1 MKLVGGLVVLAVTWP
16 AACGD
21 TVTEPEIPNRT
32 PVGVGTIPPQR
43 LEPGESVTVDVSS
56 YFDDPDGDPLAYR
69 SASKDPDLATV
80 TMSGSDLTIRAV
92 SGGTATVAVTAT
104 DPEGLFAVQSTGVTV
119 AFPNQAPVAVG
130 AIPRQNLDEGAAV
143 TVDVS
148 GYFDDADGDSLGYAA
163 TSSAADVAT
172 VSVAGNSVTIT
183 GVVEGTA
190 QMVVRA
196 TDPGG
201 LYAEQEF
208 DVVVVMGAGPGFRDD
223 FDSDTLSSWDIAE
236 AGAEVAEGLLR
247 LTNSSAGVP
256 GQATRDL
263 TKLVDWEVRASVGR
277 AHVDAAVRMVMHTGF
292 SFVPA
297 LALEIGSGV
306 TLGGEDTNFRVMFLD
321 AASNEWGVINAGTSD
336 NVNDSV
342 GAFTEVTVSMRNLDF
357 SMKIGD
363 EQVHFETLTGAPPE
377 LQQLTAVGLWVVPY
391 EQETGKTGL
400 FDWIEVA
407 GDAASDGA
415 DTDSDS
421 DIIQVP
427 GRLVPPPVRPS
438 PAAAATPPPQA
449 ARPQRRSGRW
459 PPPGSRD

>member
-1 MKLVGGLVVLAVTWP
+1 MKLVGGLVVLAVAWP

-32 PVGVGTIPPQR
+32 PVGVGTIPPQK

-56 YFDDPDGDPLAYR
+56 YFDDPDGDPLTYQ
-69 SASKDPDLATV
+69 SASRDPDLVTV
-80 TMSGSDLTIRAV
+80 TMSGSDLTITAV

-119 AFPNQAPVAVG
+119 ALPNQAPVAVG
-130 AIPRQNLDEGAAV
+130 VIARQNLDEGAAV

-148 GYFDDADGDSLGYAA
+148 GYFEDADGDSLGYGA
-163 TSSAADVAT
+163 TSSHADVAT
-172 VSVAGNSVTIT
+172 VSVAGSSVTIT
-183 GVVEGTA
+183 GVVEGTS

-208 DVVVVMGAGPGFRDD
+208 DVVVGMGSGAGFRDD
-223 FDSDTLSSWDIAE
+223 FDSDTLSSWDLAE
-236 AGAEVAEGLLR
+236 AAAEVVDGVLR
-247 LTNSSAGVP
+247 LSNSSAGVP
-256 GQATRDL
+256 GRATRDL
-263 TKLVDWEVRASVGR
+263 TKLVDWEVRANVGR
-277 AHVDAAVRMVMHTGF
+277 AHDDAAVRMVMHTGF
-292 SFVPA
+292 SFFPA
-297 LALEIGSGV
+297 FALEIGSGV
-306 TLGGEDTNFRVMFLD
+306 TLGGSDTNFRVMVFDGNANSWL
-321 AASNEWGVINAGTSD
+321 VINAGTSE
-336 NVNDSV
+336 NVNDST
-342 GAFTEVTVSMRNLDF
+342 GALTEVTVSIKNLDF

-377 LQQLTAVGLWVVPY
+377 LQQLTAVSLWVVPY

-400 FDWIEVA
+400 FDWIEVT

-415 DTDSDS
+415 DASAS
-421 DIIQVP
+421 EI
-427 GRLVPPPVRPS
+427 RPV
-438 PAAAATPPPQA
+438 PAAAATPPPPA
-449 ARPQRRSGRW
+449 ARPQTRSGRW

>member
-1 MKLVGGLVVLAVTWP
+1 MKLVGGLVVLAVAWP

-32 PVGVGTIPPQR
+32 PVGVGTIPPQK

-56 YFDDPDGDPLAYR
+56 YFDDPDGDPLTYR

-80 TMSGSDLTIRAV
+80 TMSGSDLTITAV

-119 AFPNQAPVAVG
+119 ALPNQAPVAVG
-130 AIPRQNLDEGAAV
+130 VIARQNLDEGAAV

-148 GYFDDADGDSLGYAA
+148 GYFEDADGDSLGYGA
-163 TSSAADVAT
+163 TSSHADVAT
-172 VSVAGNSVTIT
+172 VSVAGSSVTIT
-183 GVVEGTA
+183 GVVEGTS

-201 LYAEQEF
+201 LYADQEF
-208 DVVVVMGAGPGFRDD
+208 DVVVGMGTGAGFRDD
-223 FDSDTLSSWDIAE
+223 FDSDTLSSWDLAE
-236 AGAEVAEGLLR
+236 AAAEVVDGLLR
-247 LTNSSAGVP
+247 LSNSSAGVP
-256 GQATRDL
+256 GRATRDL
-263 TKLVDWEVRASVGR
+263 TKLVDWEVRANVGR
-277 AHVDAAVRMVMHTGF
+277 AHDDAAVRMVMHTGF
-292 SFVPA
+292 SFFPA
-297 LALEIGSGV
+297 FALEIGSGV
-306 TLGGEDTNFRVMFLD
+306 TLGGSDTSFRVLVFDGNANSWL
-321 AASNEWGVINAGTSD
+321 VINAGTSE
-336 NVNDSV
+336 NVNDST
-342 GAFTEVTVSMRNLDF
+342 GALTEVTVSIKNLDF

-377 LQQLTAVGLWVVPY
+377 LQQLTAVSLWVVPY

-400 FDWIEVA
+400 FDWIEVT

-415 DTDSDS
+415 DTDSD
-421 DIIQVP
+421 IIQVP
-427 GRLVPPPVRPS
+427 ARLVPPPVKPT
-438 PAAAATPPPQA
+438 PAAAATPPPPA
-449 ARPQRRSGRW
+449 ARPQTRSGRW

>member
-1 MKLVGGLVVLAVTWP
+1 MKLVGGLVILAVALP

-32 PVGVGTIPPQR
+32 PVGVGTIPPQS

-56 YFDDPDGDPLAYR
+56 YFDDPDGDPLTYQ
-69 SASKDPDLATV
+69 SASRNPDLATV
-80 TMSGSDLTIRAV
+80 TMSGSDLTITAV

-119 AFPNQAPVAVG
+119 ALPNQAPVAVG
-130 AIPRQNLDEGAAV
+130 VIARQNLDEGAAV

-148 GYFDDADGDSLGYAA
+148 GYFEDADGDSLGYGA
-163 TSSAADVAT
+163 TSSHADVAT
-172 VSVAGNSVTIT
+172 VSVAGSSVTIT
-183 GVVEGTA
+183 GVVEGTS

-208 DVVVVMGAGPGFRDD
+208 DVVVGMGSGAGFRDD
-223 FDSDTLSSWDIAE
+223 FDSDTLSSWDLAE
-236 AGAEVAEGLLR
+236 AAAEVVDGLLR
-247 LTNSSAGVP
+247 LSNSSAGVP
-256 GQATRDL
+256 GRATRDL
-263 TKLVDWEVRASVGR
+263 TKLVDWEVRANVGR
-277 AHVDAAVRMVMHTGF
+277 AHDDAAVRMVMHTGF
-292 SFVPA
+292 SFFPA
-297 LALEIGSGV
+297 FALEIGSGV
-306 TLGGEDTNFRVMFLD
+306 TLGGSDTNFRALVLEGS
-321 AASNEWGVINAGTSD
+321 SNSWLVINAGTSD
-336 NVNDSV
+336 NVNDST
-342 GAFTEVTVSMRNLDF
+342 GALTEVTVSIKNLDF

-377 LQQLTAVGLWVVPY
+377 LQQLTAVGLWVIPY

-400 FDWIEVA
+400 FDWIEVT

-415 DTDSDS
+415 DASAS
-421 DIIQVP
+421 EI
-427 GRLVPPPVRPS
+427 RPV
-438 PAAAATPPPQA
+438 PAAAATPPPPA
-449 ARPQRRSGRW
+449 ARPQTRSGRW

>member
-1 MKLVGGLVVLAVTWP
+1 MKLVGVLVLLAATWP

-21 TVTEPEIPNRT
+21 TVTDPEIPNRT
-32 PVGVGTIPPQR
+32 PVGEGTIPPQR

-56 YFDDPDGDPLAYR
+56 YFDDPDGDPLTYR
-69 SASKDPDLATV
+69 SASRDPDLATV
-80 TMSGSDLTIRAV
+80 TMSGSDLTITAV

-119 AFPNQAPVAVG
+119 ALPNQAPVTVG
-130 AIPRQNLDEGAAV
+130 VIARQNLEEGVAV

-148 GYFDDADGDSLGYAA
+148 GYFDDADGDTLSYTA
-163 TSSAADVAT
+163 TSSHSDVAT
-172 VSVAGNSVTIT
+172 VSVEGGSATIT
-183 GVVEGTA
+183 GVMEGTA

-196 TDPGG
+196 TDPDG

-208 DVVVVMGAGPGFRDD
+208 DVVVGMSTGAGFRDD

-236 AGAEVAEGLLR
+236 AAAEVADGVLR
-247 LTNSSAGVP
+247 LSNSSAGVP

-263 TKLVDWEVRASVGR
+263 TKLVNWEVRASVGR
-277 AHVDAAVRMVMHTGF
+277 AHDDAAVRMVMHTGF
-292 SFVPA
+292 SFFPA
-297 LALEIGSGV
+297 FALEIGSGV
-306 TLGGEDTNFRVMFLD
+306 TLGGSDTNFRVLVFDGNTNSWL
-321 AASNEWGVINAGTSD
+321 VINAGTSD
-336 NVNDSV
+336 NVNDST
-342 GAFTEVTVSMRNLDF
+342 GALTEVTVSIKNLDF

-400 FDWIEVA
+400 FDWIEVT

-415 DTDSDS
+415 DASAS
-421 DIIQVP
+421 EI
-427 GRLVPPPVRPS
+427 RPV
-438 PAAAATPPPQA
+438 PAAAATPRPPA
-449 ARPQRRSGRW
+449 AGPQTRSGRW

>member
-1 MKLVGGLVVLAVTWP
+1 MKLVGVLVVLAVTWP

-21 TVTEPEIPNRT
+21 TVTDPEIPNRT

-56 YFDDPDGDPLAYR
+56 YFDDPDGDPLTYR

-80 TMSGSDLTIRAV
+80 TMSGSDLTITAV

-119 AFPNQAPVAVG
+119 ALPNQAPVAVG
-130 AIPRQNLDEGAAV
+130 VIARQNLDEGTAV
-143 TVDVS
+143 TVDVAA
-148 GYFDDADGDSLGYAA
+148 YFDDADGDALSYAA

-172 VSVAGNSVTIT
+172 VSVAGSSVTIT

-190 QMVVRA
+190 QMMVRA

-208 DVVVVMGAGPGFRDD
+208 DVVVSTGAGAGFRDD
-223 FDSDTLSSWDIAE
+223 FDSDTLSSWDIAD
-236 AGAEVAEGLLR
+236 AAAEVADSVLR
-247 LTNSSAGVP
+247 LSNSSAGVP

-263 TKLVDWEVRASVGR
+263 TKLVDWEVQASVGR
-277 AHVDAAVRMVMHTGF
+277 AHDDAAVRMVMHTGF
-292 SFVPA
+292 SFFPA
-297 LALEIGSGV
+297 FALEIGSGV
-306 TLGGEDTNFRVMFLD
+306 TLGGSDTNFRVLVFDGNANSWL
-321 AASNEWGVINAGTSD
+321 VINAGTSD
-336 NVNDSV
+336 NVNDST
-342 GAFTEVTVSMRNLDF
+342 GAFTEVTVSLKNFNF
-357 SMKIGD
+357 SVSIGD
-363 EQVHFETLTGAPPE
+363 QQVHFETLTGAPPE
-377 LQQLTAVGLWVVPY
+377 FQQLTAVSLWVVPY

-400 FDWIEVA
+400 FDWIEVT

-415 DTDSDS
+415 DASAS
-421 DIIQVP
+421 EI
-427 GRLVPPPVRPS
+427 RPV
-438 PAAAATPPPQA
+438 PAAAATPPPPE
-449 ARPQRRSGRW
+449 ARPQTRSGRW